1 MELRSALPELHL
13 ARHPVM
19 PDFVHGTA
27 SFSHTADS
35 AMQVLDA
42 LGIAESRL
50 TLRMAGPGRSGLEI
64 VRQLPA
70 PGTLLTPSVTIT
82 LWISGFG
89 FFDALPMPMRES
101 GGEAEFGT
109 RELCRLFDDPL
120 QKAGQW
126 TRAGAPLF
134 RIGPDKLTACR
145 RWLSL
150 FGIESSAWPEDL
162 LYPLSL
168 LAPTLASN
176 AGRKIGIR
184 LAFLILLGLPVHSFD
199 SQSEFRMLSPDRC
212 SRLGTQSS
220 RIGCDLIA
228 GDRQLDI
235 NSLIIQLGPVPL
247 DVYTK
252 FQSDSGC
259 RLIDLAASVS
269 VSAWQG
275 HRVTWLVE
283 DANAAPRLGI
293 PVRNSRIGLNFHLG
307 KGTRA

>member
-1 MELRSALPELHL
+1 MELKSELRE
-13 ARHPVM
+13 RHPVM

-27 SFSHTADS
+27 SYTHTVDS

-50 TLRMAGPGRSGLEI
+50 TLQMAGPGRHGLEI
-64 VRQLPA
+64 VRQSPT
-70 PGTLLTPSVTIT
+70 PGVPLTPSTTIT

-109 RELCRLFDDPL
+109 RELCRIFDDPL

-134 RIGPDKLTACR
+134 HIGPDKFAACR

-150 FGIESSAWPEDL
+150 FGMESSTWPEEL

-168 LAPTLASN
+168 LAPTLAAN
-176 AGRKIGIR
+176 AGRKVGIR
-184 LAFLILLGLPVHSFD
+184 LAFLVLLGLPVYSFEPQTQYRPLP
-199 SQSEFRMLSPDRC
+199 SCQF
-212 SRLGTQSS
+212 SRLGTQFS
-220 RIGCDLIA
+220 RVGRDLVA
-228 GDRQLDI
+228 GDRQLDTD
-235 NSLIIQLGPVPL
+235 SLIIQLGPVPL

-252 FQSDSGC
+252 FQSDSDR
-259 RLIDLAASVS
+259 RLIALAASVS
-269 VSAWQG
+269 VPVWQSY
-275 HRVTWLVE
+275 RVTWLVQ

-293 PVRNSRIGLNFHLG
+293 AARNSRIGLNFHLG

>member
-1 MELRSALPELHL
+1 MELGRELRESYP
-13 ARHPVM
+13 AM
-19 PDFVHGTA
+19 PDFVRGTA
-27 SFSHTADS
+27 SFAHTVDS

-50 TLRMAGPGRSGLEI
+50 TLHMAGPGRRGLEI
-64 VRQLPA
+64 VRQSPA
-70 PGTLLTPSVTIT
+70 PGAPLTPSTIIA

-89 FFDALPMPMRES
+89 FFDSLPMPMRES

-109 RELCRLFDDPL
+109 RELCRIFDDPL

-134 RIGPDKLTACR
+134 RIGPDKLAACR

-150 FGIESSAWPEDL
+150 FGIESSAWPEEL

-176 AGRKIGIR
+176 AGRKVGIR
-184 LAFLILLGLPVHSFD
+184 LAFLVLLGLPVHGFE
-199 SQSEFRMLSPDRC
+199 SQTEFRTLPSNQL
-212 SRLGTQSS
+212 SRLGSQAS
-220 RIGCDLIA
+220 RVGRDFIA
-228 GDRQLDI
+228 GDSQLDTD
-235 NSLIIQLGPVPL
+235 SLIIQLGPVPL
-247 DVYTK
+247 DIYTK
-252 FQSDSGC
+252 FQSDSG
-259 RLIDLAASVS
+259 RQLLALAASVS
-269 VSAWQG
+269 ISAWQN
-275 HRVTWLVE
+275 HRITWLVQ

-293 PVRNSRIGLNFHLG
+293 AASNSRIGLNFHLG

>member
-1 MELRSALPELHL
+1 MELRSELRGRNP
-13 ARHPVM
+13 AM

-27 SFSHTADS
+27 SFAHTVDS

-50 TLRMAGPGRSGLEI
+50 TLHMAGPGRRGLEV
-64 VRQLPA
+64 VRQSPT
-70 PGTLLTPSVTIT
+70 PGTPLTPSTIIT

-89 FFDALPMPMRES
+89 FFDSFPMPMRES

-134 RIGPDKLTACR
+134 HIGPDKLAACR

-150 FGIESSAWPEDL
+150 FGIESSAWPEEL

-176 AGRKIGIR
+176 AGRKVGIR
-184 LAFLILLGLPVHSFD
+184 LAFLVLLGLPVRSFE
-199 SQSEFRMLSPDRC
+199 SQTEFRTLPSSQLSC
-212 SRLGTQSS
+212 LGTQAS
-220 RIGCDLIA
+220 RVGRDLIA

-235 NSLIIQLGPVPL
+235 DSLIIQLGPVPL
-247 DVYTK
+247 DIYTR
-252 FQSDSGC
+252 FQSDSGR
-259 RLIDLAASVS
+259 RLLALAASVS
-269 VSAWQG
+269 VSAWQN
-275 HRVTWLVE
+275 HRITWLVQ

-293 PVRNSRIGLNFHLG
+293 AARNSRIGLNFYLG

>member
-1 MELRSALPELHL
+1 MELRSELRE
-13 ARHPVM
+13 RHPVM

-27 SFSHTADS
+27 SFAHTVDS

-50 TLRMAGPGRSGLEI
+50 TLCMAGPGRHGLEV
-64 VRQLPA
+64 VRQSPA
-70 PGTLLTPSVTIT
+70 LGTLLTPSATVT

-89 FFDALPMPMRES
+89 FFDSLPMPMRES

-109 RELCRLFDDPL
+109 RELCRIFDDPL

-168 LAPTLASN
+168 LAPTLAAN
-176 AGRKIGIR
+176 AGRKVGIR
-184 LAFLILLGLPVHSFD
+184 LAFLVLLGLPVHSFE
-199 SQSEFRMLSPDRC
+199 SQTQFRTLPPHQF

-220 RIGCDLIA
+220 RIGHDLIA
-228 GDRQLDI
+228 GDRQLDTDM
-235 NSLIIQLGPVPL
+235 LIIQLGPVPL

-252 FQSDSGC
+252 FQSDFGR
-259 RLIDLAASVS
+259 RLIDLAAGVS
-269 VSAWQG
+269 ISAWQN
-275 HRVTWLVE
+275 HRVTWLVQ
-283 DANAAPRLGI
+283 DATAAPRLGI
-293 PVRNSRIGLNFHLG
+293 SERNSRIGLNFHLG